1 MWRMGA
7 ARGAISLHLTS
18 LYSWM
23 RLSWKSCPAHPS
35 FRQWR
40 QHRMSNL
47 IAELSSIR
55 QRHLSTKEV
64 ATIIGTSV
72 ATVIRYMASGKLL
85 PR

>member
-1 MWRMGA
+1 
-7 ARGAISLHLTS
+7 
-18 LYSWM
+18 
-23 RLSWKSCPAHPS
+23 
-35 FRQWR
+35 
-40 QHRMSNL
+40 MSNL